1 MWSVRFVCRQSPDSK
16 RFKLV
21 GDNLAR
27 RTCLMGSDSLIVLFD
42 ENGDAEVYE
51 STADLE
57 ASVTPSHRV
66 PIKRGA
72 VEVHHGVPF

>member
-1 MWSVRFVCRQSPDSK
+1 M
-16 RFKLV
+16 
-21 GDNLAR
+21 N
-27 RTCLMGSDSLIVLFD
+27 SDSLIVLFD

-72 VEVHHGVPF
+72 VEVNHGMPF